1 MYNFINRFKAGHDLK
16 KKTTAIWN
24 RTGKRKG
31 RKTGLTVIEAY
42 PARAW
47 PQRERNNMP

>member
-1 MYNFINRFKAGHDLK
+1 MTDEITTLDAADPPLLEGHPDFSQDFF
-16 KKTTAIWN
+16 
-24 RTGKRKG
+24 G